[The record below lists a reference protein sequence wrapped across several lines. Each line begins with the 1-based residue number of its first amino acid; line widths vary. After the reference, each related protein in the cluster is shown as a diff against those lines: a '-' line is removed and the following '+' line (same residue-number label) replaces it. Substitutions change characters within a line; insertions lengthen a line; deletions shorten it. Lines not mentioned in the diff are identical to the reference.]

1 MKSLLIK
8 GTVPQHFLSCQ
19 EVLKFCGNCLKTIN
33 EGKNGQGAQRMHH
46 YINYEKETKSF
57 SLPKEWNLISAED
70 KPFVPGVTDPIREIK
85 RALDHPIGSPK
96 IEELAR
102 SGMDAVLLFD
112 DLQRP
117 TPVHLALP
125 EILNRLNRAGIPD
138 NRITGICALGT
149 HPIPTLEQLKTKV
162 GEEAF
167 SRLQGH
173 LFSHNPHASDNVI
186 IGRTHRGTLV
196 EVNQYVAF
204 ADLIIGVG
212 ECMPHPVAGFG
223 GGYKIVMP
231 GVCSY
236 RSVASHHFTWMR
248 HRSSR
253 VNLLDGNSFYEEIA
267 DAGRISRLFFKLD
280 FIINEKKE
288 VIRAFAGEPDA
299 EHREASKF
307 SAALYTVPL
316 SKLADV
322 TITSAFP
329 LEVGVQATKALTM
342 AGFCTRSG
350 GAILWVAPQKEAG
363 SILPLIREMAS
374 DETAGD
380 FHRRLIQDD
389 IPDRLKSFG
398 ISYIMQVVYFKELA
412 EKFRV
417 FHVTEGLSPEQVKM
431 MKFTYSSH
439 LQEAIDRLSSEMPKA
454 DVAIFPSGGNIIP
467 ELR

>member
-1 MKSLLIK
+1 MAYY
-8 GTVPQHFLSCQ
+8 V
-19 EVLKFCGNCLKTIN
+19 NY
-33 EGKNGQGAQRMHH
+33 QG
-46 YINYEKETKSF
+46 EKKPF
-57 SLPKEWNLISAED
+57 ALPKGWNLISAED
-70 KPFVPGVTDPIREIK
+70 KPTVPGVAEPIQEIR

-96 IEELAR
+96 IEELAHP
-102 SGMDAVLLFD
+102 GMEVALLFD

-138 NRITGICALGT
+138 NRIIGICALGT
-149 HPIPTLEQLKTKV
+149 HPIPTMEQLRKKV

-167 SRLQGH
+167 SRLQGR
-173 LFSHNPHASDNVI
+173 LFAHDPHASDNVI

-196 EVNQYVAF
+196 EVNRYVAF

-212 ECMPHPVAGFG
+212 ECMPHPIAGFG

-248 HRSSR
+248 HRNSR
-253 VNLLDGNSFYEEIA
+253 VNLLDGNSFYEEIL
-267 DAGRISRLFFKLD
+267 DAGRISRLSFKLD

-288 VIRAFAGEPDA
+288 VIRAFAGDPDA

-307 SAALYTVPL
+307 SASLYTVPL

-322 TITSAFP
+322 TVTSAFP

-363 SILPLIREMAS
+363 PILPLIKEMAS
-374 DETAGD
+374 SESAGD
-380 FHRRLIQDD
+380 FHRRLIEGNV
-389 IPDRLKSFG
+389 PDHLKSFG

-412 EKFRV
+412 EKFSV
-417 FHVTEGLSPEQVKM
+417 HHVTEGLSPEQVKM
-431 MKFTYSSH
+431 MKFAYSNN
-439 LQEAIDRLSSEMPKA
+439 LQEAMDQISAKMPKA

-467 ELR
+467 EVR